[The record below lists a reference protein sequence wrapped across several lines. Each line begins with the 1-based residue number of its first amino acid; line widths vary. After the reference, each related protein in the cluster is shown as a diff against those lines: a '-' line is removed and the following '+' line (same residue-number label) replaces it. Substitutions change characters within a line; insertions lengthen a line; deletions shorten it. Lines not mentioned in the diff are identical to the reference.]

1 MFRPGLGKIPV
12 GPPLHY
18 PATSASQHDERP
30 LSISANGAYY
40 LIRARL
46 REIGVALSVS
56 IQAQGGVDVPSPEKH
71 R

>member
-1 MFRPGLGKIPV
+1 M
-12 GPPLHY
+12 HD
-18 PATSASQHDERP
+18 DERP

-46 REIGVALSVS
+46 REMGAALSMS
-56 IQAQGGVDVPSPEKH
+56 IQARGGVEVPSPEKH